1 MERPTFTRT
10 VVTAGRVSDE
20 SRREIDVASS
30 SAGAT
35 IALMAAIAYELSGA
49 PVRPLFLG
57 TVVFAIAAVLA
68 WKNRYAAFHRD
79 LVLLFTLVG
88 SVHVQWMAGGMVAS
102 GVNAI
107 WGLVPIL
114 GAAWLGSGWS
124 HVTWLGL
131 YLLALAIEISLELTI
146 GAPVADRPAWFPIL
160 MGTANC
166 ALTGSMIAIVSGR
179 ITEERSRSAD
189 ALAAE
194 YKRSEDLLLNILP
207 RPIAKRLKDTPGR
220 IADRYDEV
228 TVLFADIV
236 GFTELSSR
244 VSAPELVQTLDA
256 LFRELDRIALKHG
269 LEKIKTIGDSYMAVA
284 GAPVPRASHAEVAAD
299 AALEMLE
306 AIKSH
311 PDGLSVR
318 IGLESGPVVAGVIGS
333 LKFTWDL
340 WGATVNMASRMES
353 HGIAGAIH
361 IGPVAHGRL
370 RDGWVLEPREAVPIK
385 GVGTIDTWLLRGRS
399 VAQAVRP

>member
-20 SRREIDVASS
+20 SRREIDVASNA
-30 SAGAT
+30 AGTA
-35 IALMAAIAYELSGA
+35 ISLMAGIAFELSGS
-49 PVRPLFLG
+49 PVRPLFIG
-57 TVVFAIAAVLA
+57 TAVFAGAAVLA
-68 WKNRYAAFHRD
+68 SKRRYTHGARD
-79 LVLLFTLVG
+79 LVLLFTMIG
-88 SVHVQWMAGGMVAS
+88 SVHVQWMAGGVVAS

-114 GAAWLGSGWS
+114 GAAWLGSRWS
-124 HVTWLGL
+124 HKVWLAM
-131 YLLALAIEISLELTI
+131 YLLALGFEITLELTI
-146 GAPVADRPAWFPIL
+146 GAPPVSRPAWFPVVI
-160 MGTANC
+160 GAANC
-166 ALTGSMIAIVSGR
+166 ALAASMIAIVSGR
-179 ITEERSRSAD
+179 ITAERARSAD

-194 YKRSEDLLLNILP
+194 YQRSESLLLNILP
-207 RPIAKRLKDTPGR
+207 KPIAKRLKDSPGR

-244 VSAPELVQTLDA
+244 VSASELVQTLDS
-256 LFRELDRIALKHG
+256 LFRELDRIATQYG

-284 GAPVPRASHAEVAAD
+284 GAPVPRIDHASVAAE
-299 AALEMLE
+299 AATGMLA

-318 IGLESGPVVAGVIGS
+318 IGIESGPVVAGVIGS
-333 LKFTWDL
+333 LKFSWDL

-353 HGIAGAIH
+353 HGIAGEIH
-361 IGPVAHGRL
+361 VGPGAHERL
-370 RDGWVLEPREAVPIK
+370 RADWDLEPRQAVPIK
-385 GVGTIDTWLLRGRS
+385 GVGTLDTWLLRGRS
-399 VAQAVRP
+399 VARAVRP